1 MEELDA
7 SFEFVIAATLY
18 YLHGVVYF
26 LAVLKIKAVKI
37 VSKIYTPW
45 NTYWG
50 IYVHTVNENTDAS
63 NICIKRF
70 NTNAIQIY

>member
-1 MEELDA
+1 MYTEMEELDA

-37 VSKIYTPW
+37 VSKIYTP
-45 NTYWG
+45 
-50 IYVHTVNENTDAS
+50 
-63 NICIKRF
+63 
-70 NTNAIQIY
+70 